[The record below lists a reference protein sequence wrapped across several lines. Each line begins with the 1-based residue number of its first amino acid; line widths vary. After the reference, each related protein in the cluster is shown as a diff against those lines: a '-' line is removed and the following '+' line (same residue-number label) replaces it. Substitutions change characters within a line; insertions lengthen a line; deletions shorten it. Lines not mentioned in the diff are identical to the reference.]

1 MCLDWDAQ
9 TIIWWSG
16 LFSRHNDT
24 ICLLPLHNWYNVHLY
39 LLHFRNA
46 LRFHKA
52 HICHWTPVR
61 KTILGC
67 QLYFWVC
74 KKYCPCSRI
83 FSNAISKCLGLQLSF
98 IFLLQCFV
106 DNVNLHIWAQ
116 YLLPGRKPI
125 SAFFKGLPF
134 ELSIDVVPTKSF
146 MSLLL
151 THFL

>member
-1 MCLDWDAQ
+1 MIYPSILVCKIKDMCLDWDAQ

-83 FSNAISKCLGLQLSF
+83 FSNATKVTVKITIKMFGASIILY
-98 IFLLQCFV
+98 FLTAVFCRQ
-106 DNVNLHIWAQ
+106 
-116 YLLPGRKPI
+116 R
-125 SAFFKGLPF
+125 
-134 ELSIDVVPTKSF
+134 
-146 MSLLL
+146 
-151 THFL
+151 